1 MSNLSDPIADFL
13 TRLRNAAGANRADV
27 TAPYSRIK
35 EEIARI
41 LKREGYISEFEVDT
55 QSKPPQIK
63 VTMRFVNRTP
73 ALTGLKR
80 VSKPGLRK
88 YVGSTDIPRVL
99 GGMGVAILSTS
110 RGIIT
115 GREAR
120 KERIGANCWLLF
132 GKEDRHVSYRKKND
146 RNP

>member
-13 TRLRNAAGANRADV
+13 ARLRNAARAHRGDV
-27 TAPYSRIK
+27 LVPYSRMK

-41 LKREGYISEFEVDT
+41 LKQEGYISEFEVDT
-55 QSKPPQIK
+55 QSKPSQIK
-63 VTMRFVNRTP
+63 VTMKFVNRIP

-80 VSKPGLRK
+80 MSKPGLRK
-88 YVGSTDIPRVL
+88 YVSSNDIPRVL

-120 KERIGANCWLLF
+120 KERVGGELLA
-132 GKEDRHVSYRKKND
+132 VIW
-146 RNP
+146 

>member
-13 TRLRNAAGANRADV
+13 TRLRNAARAHRGDV
-27 TAPYSRIK
+27 SAPYSRIK

-55 QSKPPQIK
+55 QSKPAQIK
-63 VTMRFVNRTP
+63 VTMKFVNRTP

-88 YVGSTDIPRVL
+88 YVGSADIPRVL
-99 GGMGVAILSTS
+99 GGMGVAILSS
-110 RGIIT
+110 SG
-115 GREAR
+115 GFGPGGEAPR
-120 KERIGANCWLLF
+120 DGGGGN
-132 GKEDRHVSYRKKND
+132 
-146 RNP
+146 

>member
-1 MSNLSDPIADFL
+1 M
-13 TRLRNAAGANRADV
+13 
-27 TAPYSRIK
+27 K

-41 LKREGYISEFEVDT
+41 LKQEGYITEFEVDT
-55 QSKPPQIK
+55 QSKPSQIK
-63 VTMRFVNRTP
+63 VTMKFVNRIP

-80 VSKPGLRK
+80 MSKPGLRK
-88 YVGSTDIPRVL
+88 YVGSDDIPRVL

-120 KERIGANCWLLF
+120 KERVGGELLA
-132 GKEDRHVSYRKKND
+132 VVW
-146 RNP
+146 

>member
-1 MSNLSDPIADFL
+1 M
-13 TRLRNAAGANRADV
+13 
-27 TAPYSRIK
+27 K
-35 EEIARI
+35 
-41 LKREGYISEFEVDT
+41 
-55 QSKPPQIK
+55 
-63 VTMRFVNRTP
+63 FVNRTS

-88 YVGSTDIPRVL
+88 YVGSADIPRVL

-120 KERIGANCWLLF
+120 KERVGGELLAL
-132 GKEDRHVSYRKKND
+132 VW
-146 RNP
+146 

>member
-13 TRLRNAAGANRADV
+13 TRLRNAARAHRSDV
-27 TAPYSRIK
+27 SVPYSRIK

-63 VTMRFVNRTP
+63 VTMKFVNRTP

-88 YVGSTDIPRVL
+88 YVGSADIPRVL
-99 GGMGVAILSTS
+99 GGMGVSILSTS

-120 KERIGANCWLLF
+120 KERVGGELLAL
-132 GKEDRHVSYRKKND
+132 VW
-146 RNP
+146 

>member
-13 TRLRNAAGANRADV
+13 ARLRNAAQAHRGDV
-27 TAPYSRIK
+27 TVPYSRMK

-41 LKREGYISEFEVDT
+41 LKQEGYISEFEVDT
-55 QSKPPQIK
+55 QSKPAQIK
-63 VTMRFVNRTP
+63 IAMKFVNRIP

-80 VSKPGLRK
+80 MSKPGLRK
-88 YVGSTDIPRVL
+88 YVGSDDIPRVL
-99 GGMGVAILSTS
+99 GGMGVSILSTS

-120 KERIGANCWLLF
+120 KEHVGGELLAL
-132 GKEDRHVSYRKKND
+132 VW
-146 RNP
+146 